1 MSSPSW
7 GTIPFGGELNTQYQ
21 QSQQYALIGSHWD
34 EDQRVFFTGIKES
47 TVDDT
52 YDVTFRAARACLWV
66 TIHVQSEGTGGRDYD
81 AATFES
87 STRYDMRQDR
97 VREIEVTT
105 DGAQSYYIWAIP
117 EFEQTADG
125 TFYKYDGV
133 DADDHMAF
141 TEIRP
146 GLPPTVLQGTLTSG
160 SIPYATAS
168 DTLADTSFD
177 YNGSGQMRAPN
188 GGPFQPAYSFGDQT
202 QMGMYRKGADEL
214 ALYGGA
220 SGWTLFMDQP
230 VVDLYWGAAFASGV
244 QDMIQMRDG
253 VARPSLY
260 MGVSGDLTNTTTSQI
275 YVYGSGSSS
284 NLVFRGGDNNA
295 GATFVTNAVTGDKG
309 YAAIYAEG
317 SGAAGQSNYGAF
329 YAYSVNDSEIGVTAA
344 GASQGT
350 IAGRL
355 SANTGLRTVDGDA
368 STPAWSFESDPDT
381 GVYLSS
387 AGNLTFATAGG
398 ERLNLTDAGLLEMSG
413 TAGLAL
419 NPGSDQDTDI
429 ITVGVTGSPKIY
441 WDESTDQF
449 HSTKGLWLNTA
460 GTNND
465 GAITIGALNTWD
477 LWTENNDLE
486 LHIGIVGQD
495 LFEFGQTQFIPST
508 GGIALGS
515 STRAWDTVYANSYR
529 LRNNGTMLSVQ
540 DADRFGNAGWR
551 FQGSNANQVSAVSMA
566 PTGTADRSIFRLY
579 NDSDT
584 ANTQALEIEV
594 DGTFA
599 RLRAGQSFGTGSTA
613 ITEFYINAANSAATT
628 SLRLQV
634 AGSDHLI
641 AGSAAGGS
649 GWVYVPNN
657 LRAAA
662 LRVDDGAALGG
673 GATPTLGTIGGSG
686 PATAGQNSWLRVN
699 ISGTDHWIPVWQ

>member
-1 MSSPSW
+1 VSSPSW

-52 YDVTFRAARACLWV
+52 YDVAFRAARACLWV
-66 TIHVQSEGTGGRDYD
+66 TIHVQSEATGGRDYN
-81 AATFES
+81 AATSVS

-146 GLPPTVLQGTLTSG
+146 GLPATVLQGTLTSG

-260 MGVSGDLTNTTTSQI
+260 MGVSGDSTNTTTSQI

-381 GVYLSS
+381 GVFRPAADQWAVAVNGNSKFKVENIQATCQGIGLVVDDTLAVGQNRTSAVQSVIGGTFTGGAVTSIAAYRINTDLVLDAATTGGAHLFEIGGGRSVTTPGTSLTVNRVATMYLRHP
-387 AGNLTFATAGG
+387 ALVVGTGDTVTNAATLYIQNAPT
-398 ERLNLTDAGLLEMSG
+398 EA
-413 TAGLAL
+413 
-419 NPGSDQDTDI
+419 
-429 ITVGVTGSPKIY
+429 
-441 WDESTDQF
+441 
-449 HSTKGLWLNTA
+449 
-460 GTNND
+460 TNNYALHVDD
-465 GAITIGALNTWD
+465 GSVRID
-477 LWTENNDLE
+477 D
-486 LHIGIVGQD
+486 
-495 LFEFGQTQFIPST
+495 
-508 GGIALGS
+508 GIALG
-515 STRAWDTVYANSYR
+515 
-529 LRNNGTMLSVQ
+529 G
-540 DADRFGNAGWR
+540 
-551 FQGSNANQVSAVSMA
+551 
-566 PTGTADRSIFRLY
+566 
-579 NDSDT
+579 
-584 ANTQALEIEV
+584 
-594 DGTFA
+594 
-599 RLRAGQSFGTGSTA
+599 
-613 ITEFYINAANSAATT
+613 
-628 SLRLQV
+628 
-634 AGSDHLI
+634 
-641 AGSAAGGS
+641 GSA
-649 GWVYVPNN
+649 
-657 LRAAA
+657 
-662 LRVDDGAALGG
+662 
-673 GATPTLGTIGGSG
+673 PTLGTIGGSG
-686 PATAGQNSWLRVN
+686 PATAAQNQWLRVY
-699 ISGTDHWIPVWQ
+699 IGTTAFFIPVWA